1 MLAASTA
8 PGEASDR
15 THAHE
20 GPLKAHQWSFCPN
33 HGPSNTS
40 WPMDISK
47 SLTCFAC
54 RLSSLGACLKE
65 LRLHDNLIR
74 GPLLPGLAGLSTL
87 HTLDLRGNRITSV
100 EVG

>member
-1 MLAASTA
+1 MVLLPKPWPFKHILA
-8 PGEASDR
+8 
-15 THAHE
+15 
-20 GPLKAHQWSFCPN
+20 
-33 HGPSNTS
+33 HGYIQIPD
-40 WPMDISK
+40 M
-47 SLTCFAC
+47 FAC
-54 RLSSLGACLKE
+54 RLSSLGACLNE